1 MWTVD
6 NIIMCASLVLTLCT
20 MVLFTDMAMGWVNPW
35 VGLGQ
40 VSAARRF
47 LRVVR
52 VTRFRENM
60 V

>member
-1 MWTVD
+1 
-6 NIIMCASLVLTLCT
+6 MCASLVLTLCT

-40 VSAARRF
+40 VSTARRF